1 MHSALNWGL
10 PQSVC
15 SLGCLMVMMVGTL
28 NLDQSERWRWGVAAC
43 ARRSMHS
50 CMERWVVRLDWGIEY
65 EIRELFTRFGMYVGR
80 DSAYIHICMY
90 VRMYVCTYI
99 CMYAACMHACM
110 HVCMYVCI

>member
-1 MHSALNWGL
+1 MRSSRRIQSFCAPSILQGATRRLRRAELRHSKGLARSSIILSITLGESVHSALNWGL

-50 CMERWVVRLDWGIEY
+50 CMAL
-65 EIRELFTRFGMYVGR
+65 GR
-80 DSAYIHICMY
+80 Y
-90 VRMYVCTYI
+90 
-99 CMYAACMHACM
+99 
-110 HVCMYVCI
+110 